1 MIRTVLIP
9 ADFSAD
15 CELLLRFSAGLARLG
30 VTRAVVAH
38 VVDASGLGGP
48 VIAGKVD
55 AAREHMG
62 ELVAPLRDAGIDVE
76 VRIPIG
82 EPERELLAT
91 AAEAHVDAIVIGTRG
106 ASLADAFFAG
116 GSVSERVTLGSR
128 VPVLLARYD
137 LLRTQADPAKLAQDF
152 AHKLLVPTDFS
163 ATAGRAFDVATHLP
177 AAAIGTLR
185 IMHVLPDET
194 GERAART
201 EAGAE
206 FQVRNLAA
214 VAKEGG
220 IAAQA
225 VIGHGAPERAIFAEI
240 DESRITGVVVGT
252 RGRTLLAKAVMGSVS
267 MTLVRQAFCPV
278 MIVS

>member
-15 CELLLRFSAGLARLG
+15 CELVLRFAAGLATLG
-30 VTRAVVAH
+30 VERALVAH
-38 VVDASGLGGP
+38 VVDASGLEGQA
-48 VIAGKVD
+48 IAAKVD
-55 AAREHMG
+55 AAREGMVA
-62 ELVAPLRDAGIDVE
+62 LVAPLRDAGIDAE
-76 VRIPIG
+76 VRIPTG
-82 EPERELLAT
+82 EPERELLAL
-91 AAEAHVDAIVIGTRG
+91 AGEACVDAIVIGTHG
-106 ASLADAFFAG
+106 ANVTDAFPG
-116 GSVSERVTLGSR
+116 GGPVSERVALGAR

-137 LLRTQADPAKLAQDF
+137 LLRTQEDPGRLARDF

-163 ATAGRAFDVATHLP
+163 ATAQRAFDTAIHLP
-177 AAAIGTLR
+177 AAAIGAVR
-185 IMHVLPDET
+185 VMFVLPDET

-206 FQVRNLAA
+206 FQLRNLAA

-220 IAAQA
+220 VTAQA
-225 VIGHGAPERAIFAEI
+225 VIGRGAPERAILAEI

-252 RGRTLLAKAVMGSVS
+252 RGRSLLAKTVMGSVS
-267 MTLVRQAFCPV
+267 MTLVRQASCPV